1 MNKLILLAILSLTL
15 IQCTSSDLSE
25 PVSVKPTKEP
35 ATNPF
40 ERSPEEA
47 IGAVQELLS
56 QSSSFRGLNEKARTI
71 DRLVRL
77 DQLSGFR
84 STSELEDFS
93 RKFYA
98 IQFKDGK
105 GYAIVSR
112 DIRTFPIFAVLDSG
126 KVDSKTFNA
135 TEMQRQRANMLEGF
149 DFEVNSYN
157 IAAKKYRSRLRM
169 QDGDPEQNQEDA
181 IQNFV
186 RDGWQLT
193 RQTAIRLTANWGQTV
208 INPDLFMNPAGASYA
223 DVYERSNYDDYV
235 SPYWEALRKA
245 TNAMVTAP
253 SDFGCTPVAFG
264 QVMYALRD
272 EKGFRDLKY
281 TSGEPVLWDRMSDYS
296 LNDKECNRFLGWITM
311 NCSPVVLS
319 EGTMVFNINA
329 TKFLRKIIGDNI
341 KSRYDNCVVSDG
353 DFDGYGWSEDKRIA
367 EEFFQYPKC
376 FVIMTAS
383 SGALNY
389 VNYHTFVIDGM
400 VEFRKRMKGS
410 GFLGTGLFRKT
421 HNGVRH
427 LYHVNAGW
435 HGHSNGYYLYVQSV
449 NDEFEYTGSNDA
461 MDYRS
466 KVAYLIVRP
475 S

>member
-25 PVSVKPTKEP
+25 TVSVKPTKEP

-40 ERSPEEA
+40 ERSPKEA

-193 RQTAIRLTANWGQTV
+193 RQTTIRLTANWGQTV
-208 INPDLFMNPAGASYA
+208 IKPDLFMNPAGASYA

-253 SDFGCTPVAFG
+253 SDFGCTPVAVG
-264 QVMYALRD
+264 QVM
-272 EKGFRDLKY
+272 
-281 TSGEPVLWDRMSDYS
+281 
-296 LNDKECNRFLGWITM
+296 
-311 NCSPVVLS
+311 
-319 EGTMVFNINA
+319 
-329 TKFLRKIIGDNI
+329 
-341 KSRYDNCVVSDG
+341 
-353 DFDGYGWSEDKRIA
+353 
-367 EEFFQYPKC
+367 
-376 FVIMTAS
+376 
-383 SGALNY
+383 
-389 VNYHTFVIDGM
+389 
-400 VEFRKRMKGS
+400 
-410 GFLGTGLFRKT
+410 
-421 HNGVRH
+421 
-427 LYHVNAGW
+427 
-435 HGHSNGYYLYVQSV
+435 
-449 NDEFEYTGSNDA
+449 
-461 MDYRS
+461 
-466 KVAYLIVRP
+466 
-475 S
+475 